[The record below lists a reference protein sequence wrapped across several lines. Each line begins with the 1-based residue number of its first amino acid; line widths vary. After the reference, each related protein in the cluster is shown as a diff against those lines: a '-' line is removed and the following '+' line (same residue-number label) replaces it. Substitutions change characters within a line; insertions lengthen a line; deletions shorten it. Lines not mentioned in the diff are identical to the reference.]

1 MLTVEEYTAQFGKCW
16 GLSKTLMPGV
26 RLIKEGLLLFT
37 PGSAACWGGPWEG
50 GYAQFHIKDHSQET
64 VTHGPNKGK
73 LRLPIAKIEWEEH
86 QAKEKRRAA
95 FWGRSSGLSISERMG
110 YPSVEFP
117 VRLWMAGN
125 DDTSYSKCY
134 RNEENALTELALF
147 IGNEPLDFHEV
158 VHGFSFI
165 FTN

>member
-73 LRLPIAKIEWEEH
+73 LRLPIAKIE
-86 QAKEKRRAA
+86 KEVYMRETNLRPPRHA
-95 FWGRSSGLSISERMG
+95 WTSNLSEDMG
-110 YPSVEFP
+110 YP
-117 VRLWMAGN
+117 
-125 DDTSYSKCY
+125 
-134 RNEENALTELALF
+134 
-147 IGNEPLDFHEV
+147 
-158 VHGFSFI
+158 
-165 FTN
+165 